1 MTGKVVNLTRARKTR
16 ARDDKRQKADA
27 NAAKFGL
34 TKAERATQAQAAD
47 KAARHLDAH
56 RREDAEE

>member
-1 MTGKVVNLTRARKTR
+1 MTGKVLSLSRARKSR

-34 TKAERATQAQAAD
+34 TKADRAAEAQAAD
-47 KAARHLDAH
+47 KDARQLDQH
-56 RREDAEE
+56 KREDADE